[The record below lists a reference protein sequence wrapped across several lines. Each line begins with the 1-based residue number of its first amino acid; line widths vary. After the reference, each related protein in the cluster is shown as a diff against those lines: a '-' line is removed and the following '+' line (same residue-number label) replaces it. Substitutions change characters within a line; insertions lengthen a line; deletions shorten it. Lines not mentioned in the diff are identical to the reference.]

1 MKNKKIIN
9 EDINR
14 IHEIM
19 GLSSKLLV
27 EQPIPLP
34 KPLVKKV
41 LKTSDD
47 LLDPLTKLFNL
58 TDNQIDDVI
67 RRIDT
72 DGIDNLSD
80 DVLEILSKSTI
91 DNVDDLVKFMKSGK
105 FFGSNFDEI
114 GSKIFAKVDSM
125 GQITMDQRNKIIKY
139 YSDKLDELPYLEG
152 ADEIKS
158 KLVRDFKSEFDS
170 KYSDFINKNVI
181 SNLDN
186 AVDDLLKSASVVD
199 NIPTDAV
206 SKTTKEMVARNEKA
220 FKEFIKNARKKGS
233 FLKDISDTEYN
244 KLMSDAISSSR
255 RIDPDILTELK
266 RVNEINPSWWSK
278 LPMWKKL
285 LTVISGFSL
294 GPSLGALLWYSTLAR
309 FNNWGDIA
317 WIKDMFSNATGEI
330 GELTQSNVREHLI
343 NMYPI
348 DEPTFNNEFKIYISQ
363 DGKNAQ
369 VRGPQDYSVT
379 LEKGKITSKEQ

>member
-27 EQPIPLP
+27 EQPIP
-34 KPLVKKV
+34 KPLIKKA
-41 LKTSDD
+41 LKMSDD
-47 LLDPLTKLFNL
+47 VLEPLTKLFNL

-80 DVLEILSKSTI
+80 DVLELLSKSTI

-114 GSKIFAKVDSM
+114 ASKIFAKVDSM
-125 GQITMDQRNKIIKY
+125 GEITMDQRNKIIKY
-139 YSDKLDELPYLEG
+139 YSDKLDELPFLNG
-152 ADEIKS
+152 ADDIKE

-170 KYSDFINKNVI
+170 KYSNFINKNVI
-181 SNLDN
+181 SNLDK

-199 NIPTDAV
+199 DIPTDAV

-278 LPMWKKL
+278 LPLWKKL

-317 WIKDMFSNATGEI
+317 WIKKFYSNATGEI
-330 GELTQSNVREHLI
+330 GELTQSNVKDHLI
-343 NMYPI
+343 NKYPI
-348 DEPTFNNEFKIYISQ
+348 DEPTFENEYNIYISEG
-363 DGKNAQ
+363 GKTAR
-369 VRGPQDYSVT
+369 VRGPENYTIT
-379 LEKGKITSKEQ
+379 LEDGKISSNLK

>member
-1 MKNKKIIN
+1 MKNKKLIN

-27 EQPIPLP
+27 EQPIP
-34 KPLVKKV
+34 KPLLKKA
-41 LKTSDD
+41 LKMSDD
-47 LLDPLTKLFNL
+47 VLEPLTKLFNL
-58 TDNQIDDVI
+58 TDNQIDDII

-72 DGIDNLSD
+72 DGVDNLSD
-80 DVLEILSKSTI
+80 DVLELLSKSTI

-114 GSKIFAKVDSM
+114 ASKIFAKVDSL
-125 GQITMDQRNKIIKY
+125 GEITMDQRNKIIKY
-139 YSDKLDELPYLEG
+139 YSDKLDELSFLNG
-152 ADEIKS
+152 ADDIKE

-199 NIPTDAV
+199 DIPTDAV

-278 LPMWKKL
+278 QPMWKKL

-317 WIKDMFSNATGEI
+317 WIKRMFSNATGEI
-330 GELTQSNVREHLI
+330 GELTQSNVKDHLI
-343 NMYPI
+343 SKYPI
-348 DEPTFNNEFKIYISQ
+348 DELTFENDYNIYISEG
-363 DGKNAQ
+363 GKIAR
-369 VRGPQDYSVT
+369 VRGPQNYTIT
-379 LEKGKITSKEQ
+379 LTDGKISSN

>member
-27 EQPIPLP
+27 EQPIP
-34 KPLVKKV
+34 KPLIKKA
-41 LKTSDD
+41 LKMSDD
-47 LLDPLTKLFNL
+47 VLEPLTKLFNL

-67 RRIDT
+67 RRIDK

-80 DVLEILSKSTI
+80 DVLELLSKSTI

-114 GSKIFAKVDSM
+114 ASKIFAKVDSM
-125 GQITMDQRNKIIKY
+125 GEITMDQRNKIIKY
-139 YSDKLDELPYLEG
+139 YSDKLDELPFLNG
-152 ADEIKS
+152 ADDIKE

-170 KYSDFINKNVI
+170 KYSNFINKNVI
-181 SNLDN
+181 SNLDK

-199 NIPTDAV
+199 DIPTDAV

-278 LPMWKKL
+278 LPLWKKL

-317 WIKDMFSNATGEI
+317 WIKKFYSNATGEI
-330 GELTQSNVREHLI
+330 GELTQSNVKDHLI
-343 NMYPI
+343 NKYPI
-348 DEPTFNNEFKIYISQ
+348 DEPTFENEYNIYISEG
-363 DGKNAQ
+363 GKTAR
-369 VRGPQDYSVT
+369 VRGPENYTIT
-379 LEKGKITSKEQ
+379 LEDGKISSNLK

>member
-9 EDINR
+9 EDITR

-19 GLSSKLLV
+19 GISGKLLT
-27 EQPIPLP
+27 EQPIQLIP
-34 KPLVKKV
+34 KPLIKNL
-41 LKTSDD
+41 LKMSDD
-47 LLDPLTKLFNL
+47 VLEPLTKLFNL

-67 RRIDT
+67 RRIDI
-72 DGIDNLSD
+72 DGFDNISD
-80 DVLEILSKSTI
+80 DVLELLSKSTI
-91 DNVDDLVKFMKSGK
+91 DNVDDLVKFMKAGK

-114 GSKIFAKVDSM
+114 AVKIFNKVDTLS
-125 GQITMDQRNKIIKY
+125 QIDMVTRKKVIGIYED
-139 YSDKLDELPYLEG
+139 SLDKLPFLDG

-170 KYSDFINKNVI
+170 KYSKIINKNI
-181 SNLDN
+181 TSNLDN

-199 NIPTDAV
+199 DIPTDAV

-220 FKEFIKNARKKGS
+220 YKEFIKNARKKGS
-233 FLKDISDTEYN
+233 LLKDISDTEYN

-255 RIDPDILTELK
+255 RIDPDMLTELK

-278 LPMWKKL
+278 QPVWRKL
-285 LTVISGFSL
+285 LTFISVIGL

-317 WIKDMFSNATGEI
+317 WIKQIFSNATGEI
-330 GELTQSNVREHLI
+330 GELTQSNVRDHLI
-343 NMYPI
+343 NTYPI
-348 DEPTFNNEFKIYISQ
+348 DEPSFNDEFKIYISQ
-363 DGKNAQ
+363 DGKSAR
-369 VRGPQDYSVT
+369 VRGPRNYTIT
-379 LEKGKITSKEQ
+379 LTDGKISSN

>member
-1 MKNKKIIN
+1 MKNKKLIN

-27 EQPIPLP
+27 EQPIP
-34 KPLVKKV
+34 KPLLKKA
-41 LKTSDD
+41 LKMSDD
-47 LLDPLTKLFNL
+47 VLEPLTKLFNL
-58 TDNQIDDVI
+58 TDNQIDDII

-72 DGIDNLSD
+72 DGVDNLSD
-80 DVLEILSKSTI
+80 DVLELLSKSTI

-114 GSKIFAKVDSM
+114 ASKIFAKVDSL
-125 GQITMDQRNKIIKY
+125 GEITMDQRNKIIKY
-139 YSDKLDELPYLEG
+139 YSDKLDELSFLNG
-152 ADEIKS
+152 ADDIKE

-199 NIPTDAV
+199 DIPTDAV

-278 LPMWKKL
+278 QPMWKKL

-317 WIKDMFSNATGEI
+317 WIKRMFSNATGEI
-330 GELTQSNVREHLI
+330 GELTQSNVKDHLI
-343 NMYPI
+343 SKYPI
-348 DEPTFNNEFKIYISQ
+348 DELTFENDYNIYISEG
-363 DGKNAQ
+363 GKTAR
-369 VRGPQDYSVT
+369 VRGPQNYTIT
-379 LEKGKITSKEQ
+379 LTDGKISSN